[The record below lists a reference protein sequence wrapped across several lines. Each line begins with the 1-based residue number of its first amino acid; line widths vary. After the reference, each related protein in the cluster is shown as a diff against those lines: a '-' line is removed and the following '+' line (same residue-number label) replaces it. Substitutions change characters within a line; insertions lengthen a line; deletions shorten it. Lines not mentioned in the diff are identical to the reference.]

1 MTASDLHLDITTDL
15 RRSMRRVRIAL
26 LLFGLPCAWSLTGL
40 YFRST
45 LPALVPRLPE
55 ILEVSAGLT
64 MVGVIIAIL
73 VGWTATR
80 DALRQQDLVLR
91 NRTNQLALTR
101 RKLETLKLQ
110 RASELRLQDQKLKYS
125 VAIREARRRIDDLKQ
140 APLPNSP
147 GHQGTESAPEP
158 SSHGWQE
165 PPGSPAS
172 PQRAFHDSPVTGTK
186 PPSDFRKDQ

>member
-1 MTASDLHLDITTDL
+1 MHQRDMRAS
-15 RRSMRRVRIAL
+15 L
-26 LLFGLPCAWSLTGL
+26 LTW
-40 YFRST
+40 
-45 LPALVPRLPE
+45 PAPAPRLPE
-55 ILEVSAGLT
+55 LLEVSAGLT
-64 MVGVIIAIL
+64 MVGVIITIL
-73 VGWTATR
+73 AGWTATR
-80 DALRQQDLVLR
+80 DALRQQDFVLR
-91 NRTNQLALTR
+91 DRTNQLALTR

-172 PQRAFHDSPVTGTK
+172 PQRAFRDSPVTGPK
-186 PPSDFRKDQ
+186 PPSDFQKDQ